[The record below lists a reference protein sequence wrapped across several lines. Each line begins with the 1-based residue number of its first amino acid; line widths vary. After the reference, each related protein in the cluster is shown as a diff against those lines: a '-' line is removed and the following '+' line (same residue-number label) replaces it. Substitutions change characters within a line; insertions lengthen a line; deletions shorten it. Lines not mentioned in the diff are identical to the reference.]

1 MQFAHVDTNWNALSD
16 EVFRDRAAALFDQ
29 CPQELRNARLRPRAA
44 ESRGWYLHLSRAGWL
59 APVWPRRY
67 GGMELSPSKYLIYV
81 EEMERLGCPR
91 LRDSGVNTLAPI
103 LILQGTDAQREE
115 YLPKILAGEHTWC
128 QGYSEP
134 NAGSDL
140 ASLRTEAELRGDE
153 FVINGQKLWTSS
165 AFDATHIFMLVRTN
179 KSVKKQAGISF
190 LLVDMRQPGITVRPF
205 KSLNMQE
212 EQCAVFFDNATTPVR
227 NLVGELNN
235 GWNVARAQL
244 GYERLFSGSSRQS
257 MTFLFKL
264 RRIARLTGKLE
275 DPAFVDRLTQ
285 ITFDVMDLNSAYERM
300 ARTLKDGK
308 PLGPEASL
316 LKVWATE
323 TCQRVGELM
332 METADECGGLMGD
345 VQFGDESIELLFPFL
360 EARAWTIY
368 GGANQIQRN
377 IMAKG
382 VLNLPS

>member
-1 MQFAHVDTNWNALSD
+1 MNHKAVETDWNALSD
-16 EVFRDRAAALFDQ
+16 EAFRERASALFDQ
-29 CPQELRNARLRPRAA
+29 CPQSLRNAKSRPRAA
-44 ESRGWYLHLSRAGWL
+44 ESKGWYMQLSREGWL
-59 APVWPRRY
+59 APVWPRKY

-103 LILQGTDAQREE
+103 LILQGSDAQRQE
-115 YLPKILAGEHTWC
+115 YLPQILSGEHVWC

-140 ASLRTEAELRGDE
+140 ASLRTEAELQGDE

-165 AFDATHIFMLVRTN
+165 AFDATHIFMLVRSN

-190 LLVDMRQPGITVRPF
+190 LLADMRQSGITVRPF
-205 KSLNMQE
+205 KSLNLQE
-212 EQCAVFFDNATTPVR
+212 EQCAVFFDNAKTAAR
-227 NLVGELNN
+227 NLVGDLNN

-264 RRIARLTGKLE
+264 RKIARMTGKLD

-285 ITFDVMDLNSAYERM
+285 ITFDVMDLNSAYQRM
-300 ARTLKDGK
+300 ARSLKDGAA
-308 PLGPEASL
+308 LGPEASL

-323 TCQRVGELM
+323 TCQRVGELL
-332 METADECGGLMGD
+332 METADEYGGMMGD
-345 VQFGDESIELLFPFL
+345 IQLDDESIELWSPFL

-368 GGANQIQRN
+368 GGSNQIQRN
-377 IMAKG
+377 IMAKN